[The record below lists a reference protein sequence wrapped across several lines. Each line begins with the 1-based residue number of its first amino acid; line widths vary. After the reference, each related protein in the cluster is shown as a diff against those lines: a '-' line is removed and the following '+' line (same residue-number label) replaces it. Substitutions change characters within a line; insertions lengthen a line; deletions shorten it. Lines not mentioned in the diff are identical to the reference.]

1 MADTIKEL
9 NVDGTTV
16 VIGDLTEAQQ
26 RFIRIYEEAMEKKTA
41 IENEIITLNAAM
53 RTLSN
58 DLVLSIRADRVAK
71 ETAEATPAP
80 ETTESV
86 ATDTAA

>member
-16 VIGDLTEAQQ
+16 AIGDLTEAQQ

-41 IENEIITLNAAM
+41 LENEIITLNAAM

-58 DLVLSIRADRVAK
+58 DLVLSIRADRAAK